1 MAHANSP
8 TVVIQ
13 SVIDVADETALPKR
27 PELTSAFHRSILVLT
42 PSRALKFTAVNA
54 ERHALWMNA
63 LCFLAESDRVQLP
76 QLPQVPPIP
85 DQYQKSAVS
94 KRQRS
99 PSFGR
104 SHLRDSVHLAKG
116 RQPSLLRS
124 ISAQDAGGA
133 DVADIARAE
142 PEDQGADFPCIP
154 RLYSSTNR
162 HHRKRSNTTSASP
175 RLAPP
180 FSGLR
185 SFSSTAIP
193 STSSSSGRFNYGASS
208 RHNAPTVTTASA
220 SSQSDSRRPSV
231 NGLNS
236 PDQFNFF
243 DAMGSS
249 AGTSGVRMQAFVDPA
264 IKNGVL
270 YVPPPPMPSA
280 PPPSVPGHQSPR
292 KRGRGGSIMSNAS
305 HDQRRAGYVFDDD
318 GMDPFRGF

>member
-1 MAHANSP
+1 MK
-8 TVVIQ
+8 IQ
-13 SVIDVADETALPKR
+13 SVIDVADDTALPKR
-27 PELTSAFHRSILVLT
+27 PELTSAFHRSILILT

-54 ERHALWMNA
+54 ERHSLWMNA
-63 LCFLAESDRVQLP
+63 LSFLAESDQVQLS

-85 DQYQKSAVS
+85 EQYQKSAGA
-94 KRQRS
+94 KQYGS
-99 PSFGR
+99 PAFGR
-104 SHLRDSVHLAKG
+104 SNVRDSVNLAKG

-124 ISAQDAGGA
+124 VSAQDATSPDTA
-133 DVADIARAE
+133 ETAHTE

-154 RLYSSTNR
+154 RLYSNTNR
-162 HHRKRSNTTSASP
+162 HQRKRSNTTSVSP

-185 SFSSTAIP
+185 SFSSTAIAT
-193 STSSSSGRFNYGASS
+193 TSSSSGGGRFTNSALGRY
-208 RHNAPTVTTASA
+208 HAPTVTTT
-220 SSQSDSRRPSV
+220 SSQSDSRRPSD

-243 DAMGSS
+243 DAI
-249 AGTSGVRMQAFVDPA
+249 GTSGVRMQAFVDPA

-292 KRGRGGSIMSNAS
+292 RRGRGGSNLSNAS
-305 HDQRRAGYVFDDD
+305 LDQRRGGYVFDDD
-318 GMDPFRGF
+318 GTDPFRGF